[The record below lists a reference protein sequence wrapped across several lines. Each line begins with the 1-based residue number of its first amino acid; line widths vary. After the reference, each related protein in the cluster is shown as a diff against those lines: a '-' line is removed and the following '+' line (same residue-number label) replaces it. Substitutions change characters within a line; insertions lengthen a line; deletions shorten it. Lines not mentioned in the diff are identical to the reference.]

1 MTRSEMKEILTGL
14 REGKI
19 PDSFGIG
26 RADIFSYDSSSYY
39 VRQDYIENVGFA
51 LFNMNL
57 ARELKSII
65 KDDKVLEIC
74 AGTGFISYVLQKAG
88 VDIIATDNYS
98 WINEGRLNKEP
109 YINVENIDGLEA
121 INKYGKDIKWL
132 LISWPPYQDPIAY
145 EAAKLL
151 HKINP
156 DAIMI
161 ILGEDWGGCT
171 GNDDFFEFTEE
182 IMEEETQRCNKHYES
197 FSGIHDYLS
206 FRKYNESG
214 DTNEEKNCD

>member
-1 MTRSEMKEILTGL
+1 MRDIIVGL
-14 REGKI
+14 RNGKI

-26 RADIFSYDSSSYY
+26 RGNLLDYDSSSYY
-39 VRQDYIENVGFA
+39 VREEYIENVGFA

-74 AGTGFISYVLQKAG
+74 AGTGFISYALQKAG

-98 WINEGRLNKEP
+98 WINEGRLNKKP
-109 YINVENIDGLEA
+109 YIEVENIDGLEA
-121 INKYGKDIKWL
+121 INKYGKDVKWVL
-132 LISWPPYQDPIAY
+132 VSWPPYQEPIAY
-145 EAAKLL
+145 EAVKLL

-156 DAIMI
+156 DATMI
-161 ILGEDWGGCT
+161 FLGEDWGGNT
-171 GNDDFFEFTEE
+171 ANDDFFEFTEE
-182 IMEEETQRCNKHYES
+182 IMEEETERCNEYYER
-197 FSGIHDYLS
+197 FFGIYDSLT
-206 FRKYNESG
+206 FRKYKESG